1 MHAIVFICY
10 KCIQKLLSLFLFL
23 FLNIINI
30 INSQSWNNQIFF
42 IFLRRFLCCL
52 SLWWRNFLAEYIN
65 FFCVSSVI
73 VPDFSAIFFG
83 LYLTLIR
90 KSSFSFKQVTI
101 FLRHFKV
108 CLSIRLKSYFSSIT
122 RLLFASVKSKSMF
135 ILRHFYGVSLL
146 VKKILF

>member
-1 MHAIVFICY
+1 MTDYSLLINVFVSFKTPLVVNIEITY
-10 KCIQKLLSLFLFL
+10 VANIPNFPPPFFMLSLPPMKEFFSWIYKFL
-23 FLNIINI
+23 
-30 INSQSWNNQIFF
+30 
-42 IFLRRFLCCL
+42 LRQLSHSPWFLCC
-52 SLWWRNFLAEYIN
+52 
-65 FFCVSSVI
+65 
-73 VPDFSAIFFG
+73 FFG

-122 RLLFASVKSKSMF
+122 RSLFASVKSKSMF
-135 ILRHFYGVSLL
+135 ILRHFYGVPLL